1 MPKSQGGRTHH
12 SQNFWNAPYVC
23 QNSVTSSDKIWN
35 NNTCKATVSFCGDSR
50 APIPRVW
57 APASPTFLGTSLP
70 IPKWFD
76 LKDPIW
82 YGSMWCRSVFL
93 GVSHAPIHSEWVP
106 SITINFWTSYMRMH
120 SIRNNNQILYSDQ
133 TTCEQTFYTFDYEC
147 QHMLC
152 LR

>member
-1 MPKSQGGRTHH
+1 MPLSQRGGPQH
-12 SQNFWNAPYVC
+12 PP
-23 QNSVTSSDKIWN
+23 
-35 NNTCKATVSFCGDSR
+35 SF
-50 APIPRVW
+50 
-57 APASPTFLGTSLP
+57 GTSLL

-82 YGSMWCRSVFL
+82 YGSMWHRSVFL

-106 SITINFWTSYMRMH
+106 SITINLWTSYMRMH
-120 SIRNNNQILYSDQ
+120 SIRNNNQILYNDQ
-133 TTCEQTFYTFDYEC
+133 TTCEETFYTFDHEC